1 MNLWPVE
8 HFVLG
13 FFQISTYMEKNGGHK
28 CSTGQRFISIEVL
41 LTKSILYWLW
51 QLHPNTVIGS
61 EVQNLLRHT
70 TVCLYYLLRF
80 FYWWNHFLQLHIVG
94 LDCAIYKLGS
104 IILCKSKP
112 ELRNMVK
119 TYLVKKA
126 LLLYSLAIAS
136 LATEVRGR
144 KMVPNQSNKGR
155 NMRSNP
161 TVSQWARTISRVS

>member
-1 MNLWPVE
+1 MFKWSEV
-8 HFVLG
+8 HFYP
-13 FFQISTYMEKNGGHK
+13 STSYKIH
-28 CSTGQRFISIEVL
+28 TL
-41 LTKSILYWLW
+41 LIMAASPKHSDWLW
-51 QLHPNTVIGS
+51 GS
-61 EVQNLLRHT
+61 KSVTPHNCLSLL
-70 TVCLYYLLRF
+70 LQF

-104 IILCKSKP
+104 IIFCKSKP